1 METLYMLCLEDKTT
15 FMEMQKWLLQEKRT
29 QMWENP
35 IDSVNSVYA
44 LLLEAEYDLD
54 RPGVYEMGVA
64 TIVCTYALEFQATCP
79 SQKLYVENYG
89 VFYFFAFIVF
99 K

>member
-35 IDSVNSVYA
+35 IDSVNSVHA
-44 LLLEAEYDLD
+44 LLLEADEYLSDNRQAEFHADGEKLD
-54 RPGVYEMGVA
+54 VVSRGDEGYMESTA
-64 TIVCTYALEFQATCP
+64 
-79 SQKLYVENYG
+79 
-89 VFYFFAFIVF
+89 
-99 K
+99 